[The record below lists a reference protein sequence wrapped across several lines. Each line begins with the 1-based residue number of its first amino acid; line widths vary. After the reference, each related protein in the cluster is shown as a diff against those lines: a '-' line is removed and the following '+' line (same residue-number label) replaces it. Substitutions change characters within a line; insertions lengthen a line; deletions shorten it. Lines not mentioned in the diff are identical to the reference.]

1 MPGKPKDISGM
12 KFGKLTA
19 LKAVGKNG
27 KGEYLWECVC
37 DCGNRRTVNVSN
49 LLLGRSTSCG
59 CSRSTHGMT
68 NSSLFNVWR
77 SMKERC
83 INPNYPNYK
92 NYGGRGITVCS
103 KWLDSF
109 EAFYQW
115 AIHSGYEKG
124 LQIDR
129 TDNEKGYSPDN
140 CRWVTALQNEN
151 NRRNN
156 HLMTCDGETHTL
168 AEWSRITG
176 MPSTTI
182 VTRLHR
188 GKTIEEALK
197 TPVQIRKDSKR
208 WQERQATR

>member
-19 LKAVGKNG
+19 IKTVGKNS
-27 KGEYLWECVC
+27 KGEYQWECIC
-37 DCGNRRTVNVSN
+37 DCGNRRTVNVSD
-49 LLLGRSTSCG
+49 LLRGRSTSCG
-59 CSRSTHGMT
+59 CSRQKHGKSK
-68 NSSLFNVWR
+68 NVLFHIWQ
-77 SMKERC
+77 SMKQRC
-83 INPNYPNYK
+83 GNANSPKYK
-92 NYGGRGITVCS
+92 NYGGRGISVCGE
-103 KWLDSF
+103 WADSF
-109 EAFYQW
+109 DAFYQW

-129 TDNEKGYSPDN
+129 ADNEKGYSPDN

-156 HLMTCDGETHTL
+156 HLLTCDGETHTL

-182 VTRLHR
+182 VTRLYR

-197 TPVQIRKDSKR
+197 TAVQIRKDSKR
-208 WQERQATR
+208 WQEQQVTR